1 MTSPLR
7 EVFFLPMHY
16 TLHKRDDGALA
27 VYLAAAL
34 ARQLMS
40 EGNTRVILTFG
51 KHTLHCALMRDPQK
65 GHYLR
70 LAKSHHKKWGIHEG
84 MVMEAQ
90 IVRDLSTYQF
100 DMPASLE
107 EVLHSDSE
115 AMQRWQRLRPGQQ
128 RSIIYQ
134 IAKVKSI
141 DLQIHKSLLLAERL
155 RNGFSN
161 PLTILKAQP

>member
-1 MTSPLR
+1 
-7 EVFFLPMHY
+7 MHY

-51 KHTLHCALMRDPQK
+51 EHTLHCALMRDQQK

-70 LAKSHHKKWGIHEG
+70 LAKSHHKKWGIQEG
-84 MVMEAQ
+84 TIIDAE

-115 AMQRWQRLRPGQQ
+115 AMLRWQSLRPGQQ
-128 RSIIYQ
+128 RSIIHQ
-134 IAKVKSI
+134 IGKIKSI

-155 RNGFSN
+155 RNGFSD